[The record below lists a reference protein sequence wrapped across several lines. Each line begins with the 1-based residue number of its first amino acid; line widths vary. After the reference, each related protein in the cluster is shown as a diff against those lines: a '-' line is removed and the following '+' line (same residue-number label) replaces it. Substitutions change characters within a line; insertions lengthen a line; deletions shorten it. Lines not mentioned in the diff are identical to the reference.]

1 MVLQSLRRG
10 SWGQRKQTT
19 PASACAPPAEPTPQH
34 LQQQPQ
40 PADAETEVQRL
51 REQLRLAE
59 ARLQGSGTNHTD
71 LQNSTC
77 KEGAPA
83 ENVTKQ
89 GRSMQEN
96 DLGANME
103 ASCTLPRTNGRS
115 MMHGPGCEQSP
126 LATRQGAHANEPGL
140 QRQLVEGQSV
150 CHHRCDNAAMPTA
163 LRARPHSGA
172 PPLQDVRAEPGEIVR
187 VLHTQAEVSDGV
199 PVMWVRVACETG
211 EGWLKQMHLRES
223 ENSRMMH
230 ERGDNPLLPTALR
243 ERPTNTARPLDNV
256 KAEAREQVVVHVRR
270 EVAEAG
276 RQSTWAKVSCALGK
290 GWIKVE
296 HLRELAPTAKDEDR
310 PSVSAVS
317 TSNPESGPLPVQSTK
332 STPMQSQ
339 NSLSGKQ
346 TPRQHSATCS
356 EYPASGIRIRLGT
369 LEFAAGSV
377 ISNTSIF
384 ERVGIIALVQMGG
397 SLADD
402 GPPALWTDDAPVTEL
417 MPVKYGRVVSDDGRY
432 ATRMLCAFNSAA
444 VDMPWPPNS
453 RTPRSDEE
461 VRQMER
467 MKEPKKK
474 TPLPDKVAVDI
485 WLERT
490 TVVDRFDRALGS
502 LGFHHPAEYDRRW
515 LGRAVAELPPEGVDD
530 APFAWSIERGPKDP
544 DCPEPNTLQIGVE
557 WLMEDRL
564 EP

>member
-1 MVLQSLRRG
+1 
-10 SWGQRKQTT
+10 
-19 PASACAPPAEPTPQH
+19 
-34 LQQQPQ
+34 
-40 PADAETEVQRL
+40 
-51 REQLRLAE
+51 
-59 ARLQGSGTNHTD
+59 
-71 LQNSTC
+71 
-77 KEGAPA
+77 
-83 ENVTKQ
+83 
-89 GRSMQEN
+89 
-96 DLGANME
+96 
-103 ASCTLPRTNGRS
+103 
-115 MMHGPGCEQSP
+115 
-126 LATRQGAHANEPGL
+126 
-140 QRQLVEGQSV
+140 
-150 CHHRCDNAAMPTA
+150 MPTA
-163 LRARPHSGA
+163 LRARPHGGA
-172 PPLQDVRAEPGEIVR
+172 PPLQDVRAEPDEEVR
-187 VLHTQAEVSDGV
+187 VLHTQAEVCDGG

-223 ENSRMMH
+223 ENSHMIH

-276 RQSTWAKVSCALGK
+276 RRSTWAKVSCALGK
-290 GWIKVE
+290 GWIKME
-296 HLRELAPTAKDEDR
+296 HLRELASITKDDDR
-310 PSVSAVS
+310 LSLTAVS
-317 TSNPESGPLPVQSTK
+317 TSHPESQVFATLPPEQSSK

-339 NSLSGKQ
+339 NSLFGKP
-346 TPRQHSATCS
+346 TPRQNSATCS

-369 LEFAAGSV
+369 LEFAEGTV

-397 SLADD
+397 GLAED
-402 GPPALWTDDAPVTEL
+402 GPPALWIDGAPMTEL
-417 MPVKYGRVVSDDGRY
+417 MPVKYGRIVSDDGRY

-444 VDMPWPPNS
+444 VDMPWPPGA
-453 RTPRSDEE
+453 RTPRTDEE

-467 MKEPKKK
+467 MHAPKKLSE
-474 TPLPDKVAVDI
+474 LPDKVAVDI

-530 APFAWSIERGPKDP
+530 SPFAWSVERGPKDP

-564 EP
+564 DP